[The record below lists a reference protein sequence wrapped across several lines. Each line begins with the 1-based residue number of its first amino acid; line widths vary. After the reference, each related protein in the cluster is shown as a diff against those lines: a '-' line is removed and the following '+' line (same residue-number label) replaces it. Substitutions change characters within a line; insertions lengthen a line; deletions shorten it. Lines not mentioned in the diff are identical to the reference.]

1 MGQRRFYGRRA
12 MSGEGRVLHRWKSG
26 WAVTL
31 AAIAAAAM
39 MAACGSDEPDTA
51 ATATALATASEEAR
65 ASASPTSEPTS
76 APATPTA
83 GAAAATSEPDPTAT
97 SPPVTT
103 ATTATPTE
111 TPVQGYS
118 SNSVMHSLISD
129 LSQQSFYDSSSVD
142 EPLAAIRENGD
153 VSLVPVMIDL
163 LRFLGGVSGD
173 AMIAVLEEL
182 TGQAFGGDWNQWME
196 WLGQNSSDYTPPDD
210 YPDWKVALYSMIHPR
225 FANFLRDGETARIDL
240 AEVTWGGVVPDGIPD
255 LRNPKT
261 LTVAEAE
268 YMNPDD
274 RVFGVS
280 INGEQRAYP
289 LRIINAHEMAN
300 DIVGGEPISVMW

>member
-1 MGQRRFYGRRA
+1 MGQRRVYGRRA

-31 AAIAAAAM
+31 AAIAAAAIV
-39 MAACGSDEPDTA
+39 ACGSDEPDTA

-65 ASASPTSEPTS
+65 ASASPTSVPIS
-76 APATPTA
+76 TPTVTA
-83 GAAAATSEPDPTAT
+83 TVAATSEPEP
-97 SPPVTT
+97 T
-103 ATTATPTE
+103 ATTAATAAPTE
-111 TPVQGYS
+111 APVEGYS
-118 SNSVMHSLISD
+118 SNSAMHSLISD

-182 TGQAFGGDWNQWME
+182 TGQAYGGAWNQWME

-240 AEVTWGGVVPDGIPD
+240 TEVTWGGVVPDGIPD

-300 DIVGGEPISVMW
+300 DILGGEPISVMW

>member
-1 MGQRRFYGRRA
+1 
-12 MSGEGRVLHRWKSG
+12 
-26 WAVTL
+26 
-31 AAIAAAAM
+31 
-39 MAACGSDEPDTA
+39 
-51 ATATALATASEEAR
+51 
-65 ASASPTSEPTS
+65 
-76 APATPTA
+76 
-83 GAAAATSEPDPTAT
+83 
-97 SPPVTT
+97 
-103 ATTATPTE
+103 
-111 TPVQGYS
+111 
-118 SNSVMHSLISD
+118 MHSLISD

>member
-1 MGQRRFYGRRA
+1 
-12 MSGEGRVLHRWKSG
+12 MSGEGRILHRRTRG
-26 WAVTL
+26 LAIALGAIAT
-31 AAIAAAAM
+31 AAIV
-39 MAACGSDEPDTA
+39 ACGSDEPDTA

-65 ASASPTSEPTS
+65 ASASPTSVPIS
-76 APATPTA
+76 TPTVTA
-83 GAAAATSEPDPTAT
+83 TVSATSEPEP
-97 SPPVTT
+97 T
-103 ATTATPTE
+103 ATTAATAAPTE
-111 TPVQGYS
+111 APVEGYS
-118 SNSVMHSLISD
+118 SNSAMHSLISD

-142 EPLAAIRENGD
+142 KPLAAIRENGD

-163 LRFLGGVSGD
+163 MRFLGGVSGD

>member
-1 MGQRRFYGRRA
+1 MDRGGAGERRA
-12 MSGEGRVLHRWKSG
+12 MSGEGRILHRWTSG

-31 AAIAAAAM
+31 AAIAAVAM

-76 APATPTA
+76 TPATPTA
-83 GAAAATSEPDPTAT
+83 GAAAAAT
-97 SPPVTT
+97 SAPEPT
-103 ATTATPTE
+103 ATTAATAAPTE
-111 TPVQGYS
+111 TPVEGYS
-118 SNSVMHSLISD
+118 SNSAMHSLISN
-129 LSQQSFYDSSSVD
+129 LSRESFYDSSSVD

-163 LRFLGGVSGD
+163 MRFLGGVSGD

>member
-1 MGQRRFYGRRA
+1 M
-12 MSGEGRVLHRWKSG
+12 HRWKSG
-26 WAVTL
+26 L
-31 AAIAAAAM
+31 AIALGAIAAAAIV
-39 MAACGSDEPDTA
+39 ACGSDEPDTA

-65 ASASPTSEPTS
+65 ASASPTSVPIS
-76 APATPTA
+76 TPTVTA
-83 GAAAATSEPDPTAT
+83 TVAATSEPEP
-97 SPPVTT
+97 T
-103 ATTATPTE
+103 ATTAATAVPTE
-111 TPVQGYS
+111 TPVEGYS
-118 SNSVMHSLISD
+118 SNSAMHSLISD

>member
-1 MGQRRFYGRRA
+1 M
-12 MSGEGRVLHRWKSG
+12 E
-26 WAVTL
+26 
-31 AAIAAAAM
+31 
-39 MAACGSDEPDTA
+39 
-51 ATATALATASEEAR
+51 
-65 ASASPTSEPTS
+65 
-76 APATPTA
+76 
-83 GAAAATSEPDPTAT
+83 
-97 SPPVTT
+97 
-103 ATTATPTE
+103 
-111 TPVQGYS
+111 GYS
-118 SNSVMHSLISD
+118 SNSAMHSLISD

-142 EPLAAIRENGD
+142 KPLAAIRENGD

-182 TGQAFGGDWNQWME
+182 TGQAYGGAWNQWME
-196 WLGQNSSDYTPPDD
+196 WLGQNASDYTPPDD

>member
-1 MGQRRFYGRRA
+1 

-31 AAIAAAAM
+31 AAIAAVAM

-65 ASASPTSEPTS
+65 ASASPTSVPIS
-76 APATPTA
+76 TPTVTA
-83 GAAAATSEPDPTAT
+83 TVAATSEPEP
-97 SPPVTT
+97 T
-103 ATTATPTE
+103 ATTAATAAPTE
-111 TPVQGYS
+111 APVEGYS
-118 SNSVMHSLISD
+118 SNSAMHSLISD

-142 EPLAAIRENGD
+142 KPLAAIRENGD

-182 TGQAFGGDWNQWME
+182 TGQAYGGDWNQWME

-280 INGEQRAYP
+280 INGEQRLTRSASSTLMRWP
-289 LRIINAHEMAN
+289 TTSWEASR
-300 DIVGGEPISVMW
+300 SR

>member
-1 MGQRRFYGRRA
+1 
-12 MSGEGRVLHRWKSG
+12 MSGEGRILHRRTRG
-26 WAVTL
+26 L
-31 AAIAAAAM
+31 AIALGAIAAAAIV
-39 MAACGSDEPDTA
+39 ACGSDEPDTA

-65 ASASPTSEPTS
+65 ASASPTSVPIS
-76 APATPTA
+76 TPTVTA
-83 GAAAATSEPDPTAT
+83 TVAATSEPEP
-97 SPPVTT
+97 T
-103 ATTATPTE
+103 ATTAATTAPTE
-111 TPVQGYS
+111 APVEGYS
-118 SNSVMHSLISD
+118 SNSAMHSLISD

-182 TGQAFGGDWNQWME
+182 TGQEFGGDWNQWME

>member
-1 MGQRRFYGRRA
+1 MGQRRFYERRA
-12 MSGEGRVLHRWKSG
+12 MSRKRRVLHRWTSG
-26 WAVTL
+26 WAIAL
-31 AAIAAAAM
+31 GAIAAAAIV
-39 MAACGSDEPDTA
+39 ACGSDEPDTA

-65 ASASPTSEPTS
+65 ASASPTSVPIS
-76 APATPTA
+76 TPTVTA
-83 GAAAATSEPDPTAT
+83 TVAATSEPEPTAT
-97 SPPVTT
+97 T
-103 ATTATPTE
+103 AATATPTE

-142 EPLAAIRENGD
+142 KPLAAIRENGD

-210 YPDWKVALYSMIHPR
+210 YPDWKVKLYSMIHPR

>member
-1 MGQRRFYGRRA
+1 
-12 MSGEGRVLHRWKSG
+12 MSGEGRILHRRIRG
-26 WAVTL
+26 L
-31 AAIAAAAM
+31 AIALGAIAAAAIV
-39 MAACGSDEPDTA
+39 ACGSDEPDTA

-65 ASASPTSEPTS
+65 ASASPTSVPIS
-76 APATPTA
+76 TPTVTA
-83 GAAAATSEPDPTAT
+83 TVSATSEPEP
-97 SPPVTT
+97 T
-103 ATTATPTE
+103 ATTAATAVPTE
-111 TPVQGYS
+111 APVEGYS
-118 SNSVMHSLISD
+118 SNSAMHSLISD

-142 EPLAAIRENGD
+142 KPLAAIRENGD

-182 TGQAFGGDWNQWME
+182 TGQAYGGAWNQWME
-196 WLGQNSSDYTPPDD
+196 WLGQNASEYRPPGD
-210 YPDWKVALYSMIHPR
+210 YPDWKVKLYSMIHPR

>member
-1 MGQRRFYGRRA
+1 
-12 MSGEGRVLHRWKSG
+12 MSGEGRILHRRTRG
-26 WAVTL
+26 L
-31 AAIAAAAM
+31 AIALGAIAAAAIV
-39 MAACGSDEPDTA
+39 ACGSDEPDTA

-76 APATPTA
+76 APTSGPTA
-83 GAAAATSEPDPTAT
+83 SATSAPEP
-97 SPPVTT
+97 T
-103 ATTATPTE
+103 ATTAATASPTE
-111 TPVQGYS
+111 APVEGYS
-118 SNSVMHSLISD
+118 SNSAMHSLISD
-129 LSQQSFYDSSSVD
+129 LSRQSFYDSSSVD

-163 LRFLGGVSGD
+163 MRFLGGASGD

-210 YPDWKVALYSMIHPR
+210 YPDWKVKLYSMIHPR

>member
-1 MGQRRFYGRRA
+1 
-12 MSGEGRVLHRWKSG
+12 MSGEGRILHRRTRG
-26 WAVTL
+26 L
-31 AAIAAAAM
+31 AIALGAIAAAAIV
-39 MAACGSDEPDTA
+39 ACGSDEPDTA

-65 ASASPTSEPTS
+65 ASASPTSVPIS
-76 APATPTA
+76 TPTVTA
-83 GAAAATSEPDPTAT
+83 TVAATSEPEP
-97 SPPVTT
+97 T
-103 ATTATPTE
+103 ATTAATAAPTE
-111 TPVQGYS
+111 APVEGYS
-118 SNSVMHSLISD
+118 SNSAMHSLISD

-142 EPLAAIRENGD
+142 KPLAAIRENGD